1 MDGGERMEQCA
12 VMSERKVGEHII
24 EACQRGERDAFQ
36 LLFEGYKDKVYSI
49 ALYFFGGDAAT
60 ASDITQQVF
69 LKLFSKIEQFKH
81 DAEFT
86 TWLYR
91 MATNACVDEQRKRR
105 RFLPFSNAP
114 ERSRSERRP
123 QEDFVAG
130 VEVSD
135 SVKEAIATLKPKLR
149 IAILLKYF
157 DELSYEEIA
166 DVLNCSKGTVA
177 SRLNRG
183 HKILAQRLG
192 HLRGA
197 LVRGE

>member
-1 MDGGERMEQCA
+1 MEQCA
-12 VMSERKVGEHII
+12 AMSESKVGEHII
-24 EACQRGERDAFQ
+24 KACQRGERDAFQ

-60 ASDITQQVF
+60 ASDVTQQVF
-69 LKLFSKIEQFKH
+69 LKLFSKIDQFKY

-91 MATNACVDEQRKRR
+91 LATNACVDEQRKRR
-105 RFLPFSNAP
+105 RFVPFGDAP
-114 ERSRSERRP
+114 VPHEERPRGDT
-123 QEDFVAG
+123 QEDRVASG
-130 VEVSD
+130 EVAA
-135 SVKEAIATLKPKLR
+135 SVKEAVASLRPKLR

-157 DELSYEEIA
+157 EELSYEEIA
-166 DVLNCSKGTVA
+166 TVLNCSKGTVA

>member
-1 MDGGERMEQCA
+1 MEQCA
-12 VMSERKVGEHII
+12 TMSERKVGEHII
-24 EACQRGERDAFQ
+24 KACQRGERDAFQ

-69 LKLFSKIEQFKH
+69 LKLFTRIEQFKH

-91 MATNACVDEQRKRR
+91 LATNACIDEQRKRR
-105 RFLPFSNAP
+105 RFIPFGDARGLRLDHGKDS
-114 ERSRSERRP
+114 
-123 QEDFVAG
+123 QEDSLVTGEVA
-130 VEVSD
+130 D
-135 SVKEAIATLKPKLR
+135 NVKQAIASLRPKLR

-157 DELSYEEIA
+157 DELSYDEIA
-166 DVLNCSKGTVA
+166 TVLNCSKGTVA

-183 HKILAQRLG
+183 HKILAERLG

>member
-1 MDGGERMEQCA
+1 MEQCA
-12 VMSERKVGEHII
+12 AMSESKVGEHII
-24 EACQRGERDAFQ
+24 KACQRGERDAFQ

-69 LKLFSKIEQFKH
+69 LKLFSKIEQFKY

-91 MATNACVDEQRKRR
+91 LATNACVDEQRKRR
-105 RFLPFSNAP
+105 RFVPFGDAQGLYERARSDTP
-114 ERSRSERRP
+114 EDER
-123 QEDFVAG
+123 VASG
-130 VEVSD
+130 EVAT
-135 SVKEAIATLKPKLR
+135 SVKEAIASLRPKLR

-157 DELSYEEIA
+157 EELSYEEIA
-166 DVLNCSKGTVA
+166 TVLNCSKGTVA

-183 HKILAQRLG
+183 HKILARRLG
-192 HLRGA
+192 HLRGE

>member
-1 MDGGERMEQCA
+1 MEPCA
-12 VMSERKVGEHII
+12 AMSESRVGEHII
-24 EACQRGERDAFQ
+24 KACQRGERDAFQ

-60 ASDITQQVF
+60 ASDVTQQVF
-69 LKLFSKIEQFKH
+69 LKLFSKIEQFNY

-91 MATNACVDEQRKRR
+91 LATNACVDEQRKRR
-105 RFLPFSNAP
+105 RFIPFGDSQEA
-114 ERSRSERRP
+114 RQRP
-123 QEDFVAG
+123 GKDTQEDSVASG
-130 VEVSD
+130 EVAA
-135 SVKEAIATLKPKLR
+135 SVKEAVASLRPKLR

-157 DELSYEEIA
+157 EELSYEEIA
-166 DVLNCSKGTVA
+166 TVLNCSKGTVA